1 MASPPFITTSVSWK
15 NREIFDAEGTN
26 TTGGWGRREAL
37 VGIWVAHPLGVGSS
51 KGRFRGKLKMS
62 VRLIGNFVPVNGGFS
77 GGVTATNYTSPLQ
90 IGKLWA
96 FGPLDFAIYAARQVC
111 K

>member
-1 MASPPFITTSVSWK
+1 
-15 NREIFDAEGTN
+15 
-26 TTGGWGRREAL
+26 
-37 VGIWVAHPLGVGSS
+37 
-51 KGRFRGKLKMS
+51 MS